1 MVLISIMSDEESK
14 HLLLVYTP
22 NNGTAWLKLR
32 LDEEESVDIH
42 RVFNVTKT
50 KLVNYLEIGDISAF
64 FRLATVLE
72 LEGKTFYHIDKE
84 VLKISFDLY
93 ISTDCRI
100 SEKLFIGARGV
111 SVFRIIDKFW
121 KEKEL
126 YIGFE
131 GDCAISE
138 KDFRSAIKSLP
149 NNTELIKY
157 TEARICRTFKNILP
171 VKKDSVTQFQ
181 KYVDKKLSDSK
192 ESRDL
197 NDVDFSDFDVIR
209 YRRIYEKMKE
219 MLYSEDGYNENL
231 WQKLIIRFIQVL
243 FPKYVF
249 IGNKP
254 IIRTFQGEKKQPDI
268 IVGDADGYVD
278 IIEIKKP
285 FATGVLSA
293 RKSQQYRDNYNVP
306 S

>member
-1 MVLISIMSDEESK
+1 MISIIPDEESK

-22 NNGTAWLKLR
+22 NNGTAWLKLK
-32 LDEEESVDIH
+32 LEEEESVDIH
-42 RVFNVTKT
+42 RVFNVSKT
-50 KLVNYLEIGDISAF
+50 KLVNNLERGNISAVF
-64 FRLATVLE
+64 LLATVIE
-72 LEGKTFYHIDKE
+72 LDGKSFYHIDKE

-121 KEKEL
+121 KGKEL

-181 KYVDKKLSDSK
+181 KYINKKSSSFKALDSFK
-192 ESRDL
+192 FD
-197 NDVDFSDFDVIR
+197 DFLL
-209 YRRIYEKMKE
+209 IY
-219 MLYSEDGYNENL
+219 
-231 WQKLIIRFIQVL
+231 F
-243 FPKYVF
+243 
-249 IGNKP
+249 
-254 IIRTFQGEKKQPDI
+254 
-268 IVGDADGYVD
+268 
-278 IIEIKKP
+278 
-285 FATGVLSA
+285 
-293 RKSQQYRDNYNVP
+293 
-306 S
+306 